1 MTACLACKEPMTVVS
16 GSRVHPTCEIDPD
29 ILVTELFTMIEA
41 DIIGQPR
48 SQQTRIGP
56 SELGTPCDRRIGYHL
71 GGVPKVNDR
80 GPAWKPY
87 VGTAV
92 HEQMATIMAKA
103 EIARMA
109 QDDYAER
116 FKVEERVSV
125 GHIGDTEITGSC
137 DLFDVWNGAVW
148 DWKFTTRNQIRE
160 HYRPH
165 GPGEQYRTQGHLY
178 GRGWQRAGFEVR
190 TVGVIFFTRDGEFT
204 DRHVWHEPYDEQVAL
219 DALARAESISTAL
232 DALGPDFTIPTLPT
246 ADAHCRFCP
255 WHRASSSN
263 LPTACPGHPHE
274 RANDPHDAP
283 AFGVVTTTRGNAA

>member
-1 MTACLACKEPMTVVS
+1 MTACTVCKEPLTPIT
-16 GSRVHPTCEIDPD
+16 GLRVHPSCDTNPD
-29 ILVTELFTMIEA
+29 ILVTELFQLIEA

-48 SQQTRIGP
+48 SQQRRIGP
-56 SELGTPCDRRIGYHL
+56 SELGTPCDRRIGYRL
-71 GGVPKVNDR
+71 AGAEPVNDR

-92 HEQMATIMAKA
+92 HEVMATIMAKA
-103 EIARMA
+103 EIAA
-109 QDDYAER
+109 WDNDQHTER
-116 FKVEERVSV
+116 WKVEEKVSV
-125 GHIGDTEITGSC
+125 GDIAGTEITGSC
-137 DLFDVWNGAVW
+137 DLFDVHHGAVW

-165 GPGEQYRTQGHLY
+165 GPGEQYRTQAHLY
-178 GRGWQRAGFEVR
+178 GRGWQRAGHDVR

-204 DRHVWHEPYDEQVAL
+204 DRHVWHEPYDEQIAI
-219 DALARAESISTAL
+219 DALERATSIQAAL

-255 WHRASSSN
+255 WHRATSSH
-263 LPTACPGHPHE
+263 LPTACPGHPQE

-283 AFGVVTTTRGNAA
+283 AFGRVTTPRGNAA